1 MTTTDLR
8 TDPLAALA
16 GADPARPAPARPA
29 PARTGPVLAGTR

>member
-16 GADPARPAPARPA
+16 RTAPARTA
-29 PARTGPVLAGTR
+29 PARTGPVLAGAR